1 MAELFKGWIEQHEYF
16 ELMAPVNVSL
26 VCFRLNDGRNEE
38 ELNELNQQLMESI
51 NQTGKVF
58 LTHTTLRGKY
68 VLRMAIAQRTTEE
81 RHVKAAWDLVVSKA
95 KELRKKN
102 EI

>member
-1 MAELFKGWIEQHEYF
+1 
-16 ELMAPVNVSL
+16 V
-26 VCFRLNDGRNEE
+26 
-38 ELNELNQQLMESI
+38 ESI

-81 RHVKAAWDLVVSKA
+81 RHVKAAWDLMVSKA
-95 KELRKKN
+95 EEVRK
-102 EI
+102 